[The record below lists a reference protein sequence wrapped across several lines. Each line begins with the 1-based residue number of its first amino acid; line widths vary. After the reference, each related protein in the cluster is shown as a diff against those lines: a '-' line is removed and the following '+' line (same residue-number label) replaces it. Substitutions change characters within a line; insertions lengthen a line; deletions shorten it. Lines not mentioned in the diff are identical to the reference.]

1 MKLGI
6 ALLRVS
12 TDKQFHDGDS
22 IATQQQRVDQ
32 ASIRDDVTIV
42 RYFTEHYSARKTNRA
57 VIEDMLAFLDEHKG
71 EIEYAYINEIT
82 RFTRAGSEM
91 YLYLKRQLH
100 ERGVQLRDVMGV
112 IQKSVN
118 TLDHLGFDY
127 EWSQMSPSR
136 IAEVMQAEYAN
147 MEASQIL
154 TRTIGQQIK
163 LAQEGY
169 QTRSADFG
177 FRNVKITRPDGK
189 KATIMEPLEPEAT
202 WVRTIFELR
211 AEGGWSDDAI
221 CEHLNLMGYQSRMM
235 NRRDKATGQVIAVT
249 GKHSLTP
256 KQLQRIVSKPIY
268 CGIRAGK
275 WNNYEPIKTPF
286 PGLVSI
292 EQFNAANHGVTKIT
306 EHPDGRLELKRGESR
321 KKLSWR
327 ENEEFLLRHVVMC
340 PKCGKPF
347 WASKSKGKSGNR
359 FGYFHCARG
368 HKRVS
373 YSQREFQETVG
384 NYLERLKPKPGFF
397 GLFKEVVLSVW
408 NEKNRTYA
416 EQVKMVDEHISALN
430 QKARNLVERLTTTAS
445 EIVQKKLE
453 EEIEDVEAAIKS
465 AERNRPSNALTK
477 AQIEAFFAVAKK
489 RLEHPKRY
497 ALDACSKA
505 EIEKT
510 WSTIFASPPTIQEIE
525 TGTPDLTLIYRLSS
539 DPNIDER
546 QMAADLSPHWNTFV
560 DYVEDGLSSPSDRKQ
575 SR

>member
-12 TDKQFHDGDS
+12 TDKQFHEGDS

-32 ASIRDDVTIV
+32 ASHRDGVTII

-57 VIEDMLAFLDEHKG
+57 VIDDMLAFLDEHTG

-127 EWSQMSPSR
+127 EWSLMSPSR

-189 KATIMEPLEPEAT
+189 KATIMEPSEPEAS

-221 CEHLNLMGYQSRMM
+221 CEHVNAMGFQSRTMS
-235 NRRDKATGQVIAVT
+235 RRDKATGQVVAVT
-249 GKHSLTP
+249 GKLSLTP
-256 KQLQRIVSKPIY
+256 KQLQRIISKPIY

-275 WNNYEPIKTPF
+275 WNNYEPIRTPF

-292 EQFNAANHGVTKIT
+292 QLFNDANSGALEIV
-306 EHPDGRLELKRGESR
+306 EHRNGNLELKRGKSR

-327 ENEEFLLRHVVMC
+327 ENEEFVLRHVVMC

-347 WASKSKGKSGNR
+347 WASKSKGKGGSR

-373 YSQREFQETVG
+373 YNQLEFQRTVG
-384 NYLERLKPKPGFF
+384 NYLKSLEPKPAFF
-397 GLFKEVVLSVW
+397 GLFKEVVLAVW
-408 NEKNRTYA
+408 NEKNRSHA
-416 EQVKMVDEHISALN
+416 EQLKLVDEHIRDLKRRAT
-430 QKARNLVERLTTTAS
+430 NLLDRLATTKS
-445 EIVQKKLE
+445 EIVQQKLE
-453 EEIEDVEAAIKS
+453 QEIEEIETSVQEAEK
-465 AERNRPSNALTK
+465 NRPSNTLTGRK
-477 AQIEAFFAVAKK
+477 LRRSL
-489 RLEHPKRY
+489 RLPKT
-497 ALDACSKA
+497 D
-505 EIEKT
+505 
-510 WSTIFASPPTIQEIE
+510 
-525 TGTPDLTLIYRLSS
+525 
-539 DPNIDER
+539 
-546 QMAADLSPHWNTFV
+546 WNTPISM
-560 DYVEDGLSSPSDRKQ
+560 L
-575 SR
+575 